1 MLRRLAPERFSVV
14 QRVQPATVKTFG
26 PKLSKGPRQKARI
39 PSIRQADFSNFL
51 SPSGKVSQ
59 KNSSTIPKMLRLG
72 VLPSRL
78 VKNVLGVY

>member
-1 MLRRLAPERFSVV
+1 M
-14 QRVQPATVKTFG
+14 
-26 PKLSKGPRQKARI
+26 SKGPLQKARI
-39 PSIRQADFSNFL
+39 PANRQEELPNFL